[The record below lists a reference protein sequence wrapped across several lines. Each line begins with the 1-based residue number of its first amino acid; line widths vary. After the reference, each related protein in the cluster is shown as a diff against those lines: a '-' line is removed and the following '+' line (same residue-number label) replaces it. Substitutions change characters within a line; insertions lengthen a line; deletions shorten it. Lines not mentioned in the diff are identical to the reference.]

1 MAALDGRRME
11 PKDWDHM
18 GDGVYVKI
26 ESWGDVV
33 LHANSHC
40 DPTDVIVLEPIVLRN
55 LLGYLGLSQEKG

>member
-26 ESWGDVV
+26 DPGGYIV

-40 DPTDVIVLEPIVLRN
+40 DPTDRIVLEPIVLRN
-55 LLGYLGLSQEKG
+55 LLRYLGLDKEGG